1 MRNHIHAYRWQNGP
15 TSNQQTN
22 LLEWSIPWRIATI
35 VEFIVQR
42 RWRERRK
49 TIFPMTFLRTR
60 YSPLVVFIAGYWNCD
75 VNNLLLKEIINQPTV
90 FFSQKPKIC
99 KEKNRRRGKSL
110 RSHPSE
116 TTRSE
121 LKSQKSPFISVRQS
135 CPDWPT
141 ESVNQQIVAKSVDKA
156 TLDIVSI
163 SV

>member
-1 MRNHIHAYRWQNGP
+1 MCNHIHAYRWQNGP

-42 RWRERRK
+42 RWREKRK
-49 TIFPMTFLRTR
+49 TNFPTTFL
-60 YSPLVVFIAGYWNCD
+60 SLVIHHLSFLIADCWICD

-99 KEKNRRRGKSL
+99 KENRWRGKSL

-121 LKSQKSPFISVRQS
+121 TKSQKSPFISVRQS

-141 ESVNQQIVAKSVDKA
+141 ESVNQQIVAKSVGKA
-156 TLDIVSI
+156 TFDAVSI